1 MKTKNSMQVV
11 ELLHA
16 AYEAP
21 KAELVEIKVEKGY
34 VTSSDQLYLG
44 DSLSEDYMVGDFL
57 WE

>member
-1 MKTKNSMQVV
+1 MQAV
-11 ELLHA
+11 ERLHA

-21 KAELVEIKVEKGY
+21 KAELVEINVEKGY

-44 DSLSEDYMVGDFL
+44 DSLAEDYVMGEFS

>member
-1 MKTKNSMQVV
+1 MKTKNSMQAV
-11 ELLHA
+11 ERPHA

-21 KAELVEIKVEKGY
+21 KAELVEINVEKGY

-44 DSLSEDYMVGDFL
+44 DSLAEDYVMGEFS